1 MCFRNPETGEDP
13 WVQWSEDIARLELEL
28 GRWEALGAA
37 GQGAISRLREQ
48 HEICRLEFRKKCV
61 DCGKR
66 METSLVGS
74 SISEGIS
81 ELKREYEWKLM
92 TMINQTQ
99 TVQDAPASYSF
110 ADLS

>member
-1 MCFRNPETGEDP
+1 
-13 WVQWSEDIARLELEL
+13 
-28 GRWEALGAA
+28 
-37 GQGAISRLREQ
+37 
-48 HEICRLEFRKKCV
+48 
-61 DCGKR
+61 

>member
-1 MCFRNPETGEDP
+1 
-13 WVQWSEDIARLELEL
+13 
-28 GRWEALGAA
+28 
-37 GQGAISRLREQ
+37 
-48 HEICRLEFRKKCV
+48 
-61 DCGKR
+61 

-99 TVQDAPASYSF
+99 TVQDAPASSSF